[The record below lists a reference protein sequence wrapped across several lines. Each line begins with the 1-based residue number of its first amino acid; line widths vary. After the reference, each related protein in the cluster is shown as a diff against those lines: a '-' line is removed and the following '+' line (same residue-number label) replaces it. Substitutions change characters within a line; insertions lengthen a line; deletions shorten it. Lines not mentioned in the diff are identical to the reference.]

1 MPMAIKPRQT
11 RLKNDMKNTTW
22 KPTLGSFSKA
32 LPGAVAL
39 NFSESGGANC
49 SARCQALK
57 LGVCYAVHT
66 ERLKPSVQTS
76 GERKRKM
83 GFANLCRAYQQQIEK
98 RVAKGD
104 FIPWIRFSTFGS
116 VPNRPLTG
124 EEMQAFASLVRSF
137 PPGVPVHFPVE
148 TRQKA
153 ERFRAIA
160 VAFDLN
166 LVVRESAQS
175 DSGFRDSLAQG
186 KQVSRIVYKGNTK
199 RERLENAR
207 KIAKAS
213 KGKVRVCPA
222 IASTILRTR
231 PVKCGQCTLCSR
243 GDVTGILYPQH

>member
-1 MPMAIKPRQT
+1 
-11 RLKNDMKNTTW
+11 MKTTQNW

-49 SARCQALK
+49 STQCQALK
-57 LGVCYAVHT
+57 LGVCYAIHT
-66 ERLKPSVQTS
+66 EKMKPSVQTS

-83 GFANLCRAYQQQIEK
+83 GFAPLCKAYQAQIEK
-98 RVAKGD
+98 RIAKGD

-124 EEMQAFASLVRSF
+124 EEMKAFVSLIRSF
-137 PPGVPVHFPVE
+137 PVGVPVHFPVE
-148 TRQKA
+148 TRVKA

-160 VAFDLN
+160 VAFALP
-166 LVVRESAQS
+166 LIVRESAQS
-175 DSGFRDSLAQG
+175 DSGFQDSMKAG
-186 KQVSRIVYKGNTK
+186 KPVSRIIYKGKTK

-207 KIAKAS
+207 KIAKRS
-213 KGKVRVCPA
+213 KGKARVCPA
-222 IASTILRTR
+222 IASTILRTK